1 MLKTIKGKL
10 IFQVVVFLIL
20 NIALNSYALHSIGV
34 INEGV
39 KTVSEDKMKKIII
52 VEAMNNTL
60 TKVRLS
66 EYRHVIATTNSDM
79 DAAKQELDTR
89 ISDMTNMINKYDS
102 ILSNQYNKDSNSS
115 EKTLFNSFKDKWNA
129 YIQNDLQ
136 IISYSQQLKT
146 KEAMEIMAGDSK
158 RAFDDAA
165 SKLEQISTINN
176 NNASEIAAEG
186 QVIYNKLTSYQ
197 VIGTIV
203 VILFNL
209 TVPIFII
216 ITIKRSLDILK
227 NGLNDL
233 AERGGDL
240 THEIKVNS
248 KDEINDLATSLN
260 KFINSLKN
268 IVWSVNDSAN
278 SIDSVVANMKVSIN
292 DLNTNIEQVSATTE
306 ELSATMQETAASTEE
321 MNASSTEIEQS
332 IKLIA
337 HKTKQGLDN
346 ADDIKEKAV
355 KIKDTVLDSINRSNN
370 LYNSTKEKLEQ
381 AILAS
386 KVVSEINALSQV
398 IMDIADQTNLL
409 SLNASIEAARAGDAG
424 KGFTVV
430 ASEIRKLAEESK
442 NAVVSIQSVTNKVIS
457 SVKDLS
463 DNSIKL
469 LEFVD
474 SDVAKDYATML
485 EVSEDYNKDAS
496 HTKNFMTDID
506 ITAEQLLLSIDEIV
520 RTIKEVSNAANDG
533 AGGTNDIANK
543 VMQINEQSDYILE
556 EVVKSS
562 ESSDKLKNEISK
574 FKI

>member
-1 MLKTIKGKL
+1 
-10 IFQVVVFLIL
+10 
-20 NIALNSYALHSIGV
+20 
-34 INEGV
+34 
-39 KTVSEDKMKKIII
+39 
-52 VEAMNNTL
+52 
-60 TKVRLS
+60 
-66 EYRHVIATTNSDM
+66 
-79 DAAKQELDTR
+79 
-89 ISDMTNMINKYDS
+89 
-102 ILSNQYNKDSNSS
+102 
-115 EKTLFNSFKDKWNA
+115 
-129 YIQNDLQ
+129 
-136 IISYSQQLKT
+136 
-146 KEAMEIMAGDSK
+146 
-158 RAFDDAA
+158 
-165 SKLEQISTINN
+165 
-176 NNASEIAAEG
+176 
-186 QVIYNKLTSYQ
+186 
-197 VIGTIV
+197 
-203 VILFNL
+203 
-209 TVPIFII
+209 
-216 ITIKRSLDILK
+216 
-227 NGLNDL
+227 
-233 AERGGDL
+233 
-240 THEIKVNS
+240 
-248 KDEINDLATSLN
+248 
-260 KFINSLKN
+260 
-268 IVWSVNDSAN
+268 
-278 SIDSVVANMKVSIN
+278 MKVSIN